1 MVKQGE
7 IISVNFSPT
16 KGREQKGER
25 PALVISNTK
34 YNHKSGFVLACPITS
49 TTRPLNIRVPLDERT
64 KTQGDILCE
73 QVRIIDLQ
81 ERPYKVIEAAPND
94 IFQKVYKTINALI
107 TPDLDVVS
115 LIK

>member
-1 MVKQGE
+1 MVKQGD

-16 KGREQKGER
+16 KGQEQKGER

-34 YNHKSGFVLACPITS
+34 YNQTSGFALACPITS
-49 TTRPLNIRVPLDERT
+49 TTKLLNIRVPLDDRT
-64 KTQGDILCE
+64 KTKGDILCE

-81 ERPYKVIEAAPND
+81 ERPHSVIESAPND
-94 IFQKVYKTINALI
+94 IFQKVYKVINAII

-115 LIK
+115 IIK